1 MTRDQVEIVL
11 VAAGGA
17 VAVGALGLVAARLLR
32 ARSLRWQ
39 LVLVAVVSVVS
50 VLVGVLGMARL
61 MFLSNHD
68 LGVVTLVATTAATV
82 AIGVSLVLASAVVR
96 WSLELRDQVR
106 LVGGPDGVYGPD
118 DAEGADDAGAAR
130 GSGVAGSAGP
140 VGPAEFQALAVEL
153 ASARERLAEARRRE
167 QALEESRRQLV
178 SWVSHDLR
186 TPLAAMRAMTE
197 ALEDGLAVDPE
208 RYRRQIGSEIDRMVR
223 MVDDLFELSRIHAG
237 SWQLRPEPLSVLDL
251 VSEAVAAADPVART
265 RGVVLVGDVADG
277 VEVVADPGG
286 LARVLSN
293 LVMNAIRHTER
304 GGRVVVSA
312 TARGELVEVAVS
324 DGCGGIARTDLERVF
339 DVGWQAGVART
350 PERTEPG
357 GRGAGL
363 GLAIVRGIVEAH
375 AGRVSV
381 ENRGPGCRFLVE
393 LPGLPGVPG
402 RPEAVAG

>member
-82 AIGVSLVLASAVVR
+82 AIGVSLVLAGAVVR

-106 LVGGPDGVYGPD
+106 LVGGPDGPDGP
-118 DAEGADDAGAAR
+118 EGVDDAGAAR
-130 GSGVAGSAGP
+130 GSGAAGSSGP
-140 VGPAEFQALAVEL
+140 VGPAEFQALAAEL

-265 RGVVLVGDVADG
+265 RGVVLVGEVPDG

-350 PERTEPG
+350 PERGEPG

-381 ENRGPGCRFLVE
+381 ENRGAGCRFLVE